1 MYFSIE
7 EKNIIIEILKVKKS
21 KRINDIILC
30 NDLFLEI
37 IKRYQKEVDG
47 FCLEKT
53 DQKEY
58 IFSGENSQKY
68 LELIGYT
75 FEKLIDNNLLKISTE
90 NINET
95 FSILFFTNCEREIND
110 FMVLKIRNKLNSNI
124 YITPELENLFKW
136 NPLKRVI
143 IFTIFFVPII
153 IFFIFFLVFIKNLI
167 FLIIFIGIIVI
178 IAAKFYDNIKQIF
191 YVFKYPFLDMKLIDS
206 LLSFFAFIISI
217 FSLFVA
223 IAALKK

>member
-21 KRINDIILC
+21 KRINDVILC

-95 FSILFFTNCEREIND
+95 SSILFFTNCGREIND

-124 YITPELENLFKW
+124 YITPELEDLFKW
-136 NPLKRVI
+136 NPLKSVI
-143 IFTIFFVPII
+143 ILTIFFVSIV
-153 IFFIFFLVFIKNLI
+153 IFFILFLVFIKNLI
-167 FLIIFIGIIVI
+167 FLSIFLGIIVI
-178 IAAKFYDNIKQIF
+178 IAGIFHDNIKQIF

-217 FSLFVA
+217 LSLFA
-223 IAALKK
+223 ALAALKK

>member
-21 KRINDIILC
+21 KRINDVILC

-95 FSILFFTNCEREIND
+95 FSILFFTNCGREIND

-124 YITPELENLFKW
+124 YITPELEDLFKW
-136 NPLKRVI
+136 NPLKSVI
-143 IFTIFFVPII
+143 ILTIFLVSII
-153 IFFIFFLVFIKNLI
+153 IFLIFLVFIKNLI
-167 FLIIFIGIIVI
+167 FLSIFLVIIVT
-178 IAAKFYDNIKQIF
+178 IAAIFHDNIKKIF

-217 FSLFVA
+217 FSLSIAV
-223 IAALKK
+223 AALKK